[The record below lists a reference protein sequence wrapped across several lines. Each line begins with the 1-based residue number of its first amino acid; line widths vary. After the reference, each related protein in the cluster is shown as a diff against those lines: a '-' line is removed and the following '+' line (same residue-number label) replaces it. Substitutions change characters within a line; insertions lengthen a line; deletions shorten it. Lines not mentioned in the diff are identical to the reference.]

1 VATCQRLIDEDL
13 TPAQMRSARRDLIN
27 RIEYHTG
34 RPLIVYATAFLKHPD
49 AQASL
54 DDSDLEGFSDLV
66 EDLPGT
72 VLDVLLHCPGG
83 STESAERI
91 CRLLRSRFADIRYVV
106 PHSAYSAATLLAL
119 SGNQILL
126 DDRSALGPIVP
137 QVLVMSGGVRRY
149 VPSRAILE
157 GFERARKILKQ
168 EGPDA
173 LPVFLPM
180 LSKYEL
186 HIFETCRNAEK
197 LSRALAREWLD
208 RYMFGEDR
216 DRAQSVNKIVKA
228 LSDHRMSLSDHRPLG
243 IDQLIG
249 LGLRIVDLRSKPE
262 LRQAFWELS
271 CRVERFF
278 DVASAA
284 KFFENRETVSWSRF
298 FQSQEPPETPIPIR
312 EKVQATPSPAPPAAE
327 DELPPPLGQ
336 QDH

>member
-1 VATCQRLIDEDL
+1 MATCQRLIDEDL
-13 TPAQMRSARRDLIN
+13 APAQMRSARRDLIN
-27 RIEYHTG
+27 RIEILTG
-34 RPLIVYATAFLKHPD
+34 RPLIIYATAFLKHPE

-66 EDLPGT
+66 EDLSGN

-83 STESAERI
+83 SIESAERI
-91 CRLLRSRFADIRYVV
+91 CRLLRSQFTDIRYVV
-106 PHSAYSAATLLAL
+106 PHTAYSAATLLAL

-126 DDRSALGPIVP
+126 DDRSALGPIEP
-137 QVLVMSGGVRRY
+137 QILVMSGGAWRY
-149 VPSRAILE
+149 VPTRAILE
-157 GFERARKILKQ
+157 SFETVRKILKQ

-186 HIFETCRNAEK
+186 HVFETCKNAEK
-197 LSRALAREWLD
+197 LSRTLAREWLD
-208 RYMFGEDR
+208 RYMFCEDR

-228 LSDHRMSLSDHRPLG
+228 LSDHRRNLSDRRSLG

-249 LGLRIVDLRSKPE
+249 LGLSIVDLRSVPE

-271 CRVERFF
+271 CRVEHFF
-278 DVASAA
+278 DVAPVA

-298 FQSQEPPETPIPIR
+298 FQPQEPQETSPPIR
-312 EKVQATPSPAPPAAE
+312 EKLPATPSPAPPVAE
-327 DELPPPLGQ
+327 NEPSPPLGQ

>member
-1 VATCQRLIDEDL
+1 
-13 TPAQMRSARRDLIN
+13 MRTARRDLID
-27 RIEYHTG
+27 RIEYLTG

-49 AQASL
+49 AQTSL

-66 EDLPGT
+66 EDLPGN

-91 CRLLRSRFADIRYVV
+91 CRFLRSRFTNIRYVV

-126 DDRSALGPIVP
+126 DDRSALGPIAP
-137 QVLVMSGGVRRY
+137 QVLIMSGGVRRY

-186 HIFETCRNAEK
+186 HVFETCRNAEK
-197 LSRALAREWLD
+197 LSRTLAREWLD

-216 DRAQSVNKIVKA
+216 DRAQIVNKIVKA
-228 LSDHRMSLSDHRPLG
+228 LSDHRVSLSDHRSLG
-243 IDQLIG
+243 IDQVIN
-249 LGLRIVDLRSKPE
+249 LGLLIVDLRSEPE

-278 DVASAA
+278 DVAPAA
-284 KFFENRETVSWSRF
+284 KFFESRETVSWSRF
-298 FQSQEPPETPIPIR
+298 FQPQQETSPPIR
-312 EKVQATPSPAPPAAE
+312 EQLPATPGPAPPVAE
-327 DELPPPLGQ
+327 NEPSPPVGQ

>member
-13 TPAQMRSARRDLIN
+13 APAQMRSARRDLID
-27 RIEYHTG
+27 RIECLTG
-34 RPLIVYATAFLKHPD
+34 RPLIVYATAFLKHPE

-66 EDLPGT
+66 EDLPGNE
-72 VLDVLLHCPGG
+72 LDVLLHCPGG
-83 STESAERI
+83 SIESAERI
-91 CRLLRSRFADIRYVV
+91 CRLLRSRFTDIRYVV
-106 PHSAYSAATLLAL
+106 PHTAYSAAALLAL

-126 DDRSALGPIVP
+126 DDRSALGPIDP
-137 QVLVMSGGVRRY
+137 QVLVMSGGAQRY

-157 GFERARKILKQ
+157 GFERVRNVLKQ

-186 HIFETCRNAEK
+186 NIFETCKNAEK
-197 LSRALAREWLD
+197 LSQTLAREWLD
-208 RYMFGEDR
+208 RYMFCEDR
-216 DRAQSVNKIVKA
+216 DRAQSVNRIVKA
-228 LSDHRMSLSDHRPLG
+228 LSDHRRSLSHHRSLG

-249 LGLRIVDLRSKPE
+249 LGLIIVDLRSEPE
-262 LRQAFWELS
+262 LQHAFWELN

-278 DVASAA
+278 DVAPAA

-298 FQSQEPPETPIPIR
+298 FQQQEQQEVSPPIPER
-312 EKVQATPSPAPPAAE
+312 MPATPSPAPPDIE
-327 DELPPPLGQ
+327 IEPSPPIGQ
-336 QDH
+336 PDH